1 MHFFRTNKQVCNLCM
16 LIWFEYLFRA
26 CSCCCGQENS
36 EGHNGYNSNN
46 PKAANKYPFIVAIKI
61 SYRTKYDTEQHI
73 KYNTGTLVSDL
84 FVVTAAS
91 IFNYDNPNDPDDPY
105 NLDNHNPDNIE
116 VIPGATSY
124 ANHLITDWK
133 QIERIWVHP
142 YYRRTRIEVPS
153 SDLSY
158 NVALLKLK
166 TRLDFVSELSQTN
179 GIRSDMLAM
188 FHVYLP
194 TMGSNSIFW
203 YWKIFSYDKLCIYW
217 SFWPCLGVFT

>member
-1 MHFFRTNKQVCNLCM
+1 M
-16 LIWFEYLFRA
+16 
-26 CSCCCGQENS
+26 
-36 EGHNGYNSNN
+36 
-46 PKAANKYPFIVAIKI
+46 
-61 SYRTKYDTEQHI
+61 
-73 KYNTGTLVSDL
+73 VSDL

-116 VIPGATSY
+116 VIPGATTFT
-124 ANHLITDWK
+124 NHLITDWK

-166 TRLDFVSELSQTN
+166 TRLDFVSELSQTT
-179 GIRSDMLAM
+179 GIRSEMLAM
-188 FHVYLP
+188 FHVYLN
-194 TMGSNSIFW
+194 TMGGQILYFDIERYFHVTNFASIGHF
-203 YWKIFSYDKLCIYW
+203 DL
-217 SFWPCLGVFT
+217 V